1 MTQAGFQR
9 GGAEMLHMAIM
20 RPYRPQHEIIS
31 GGPEPAV
38 S

>member
-1 MTQAGFQR
+1 
-9 GGAEMLHMAIM
+9 MLHMAIM